1 MSASTLLPTIAF
13 AASAGI
19 ATFFA
24 PCAFPLLPG
33 YIGYYLQQRDDET
46 VSSALLPAIG
56 AAVGAL
62 VTLGAVGLSVF
73 VVGQELVRYLTWF
86 EPIAGV
92 VLLVVGLL
100 VVAGK
105 QPTIR
110 VPLPA
115 RPASTTGFALFGGGY
130 ALAAA
135 GCVAPVFLGV
145 VAQTLT
151 LPFSGRVL
159 SFGSYA
165 LGVVIPLCG
174 VTLLMAAG
182 VDWWRELGKY
192 SYALERVAGGLMIVA
207 GIGQLYLSFVVLNAF

>member
-1 MSASTLLPTIAF
+1 MSSSALVPTVAF

-33 YIGYYLQQRDDET
+33 YIGYYLQQQDEET
-46 VSSALLPAIG
+46 VSSALFPAAG
-56 AAVGAL
+56 AAVGAI
-62 VTLGAVGLSVF
+62 VTLGAIGVAVLVA
-73 VVGQELVRYLTWF
+73 GQELVRSLQWF
-86 EPIAGV
+86 EPLAGV
-92 VLLVVGLL
+92 VLLVAGML
-100 VVAGK
+100 VVTGR

-115 RPASTTGFALFGGGY
+115 RPASATGFVIFGGGY

-151 LPFSGRVL
+151 LPLSGRVL

-165 LGVVIPLCG
+165 LGVVVPLSG

-182 VDWWRELGKY
+182 VDWWRELGRY
-192 SYALERVAGGLMIVA
+192 SDALERVAGGLMILA
-207 GIGQLYLSFVVLNAF
+207 GLGQLYLSFVVLGAF

>member
-1 MSASTLLPTIAF
+1 MSSTTLLPTIAF

-33 YIGYYLQQRDDET
+33 YIGYYLQRQDDKA

-62 VTLGAVGLSVF
+62 VTLGVIGVAVF
-73 VVGQELVRYLTWF
+73 VAGQELVQYLTWF

-100 VVAGK
+100 VVAGR

-110 VPLPA
+110 VPLPE
-115 RPASTTGFALFGGGY
+115 RPASTTGFVLFGGGY

-151 LPFSGRVL
+151 LPLSGRLL

-192 SYALERVAGGLMIVA
+192 SYTLERVAGGLMILA
-207 GIGQLYLSFVVLNAF
+207 GIGQLYLSFVVLDAF

>member
-1 MSASTLLPTIAF
+1 MSSSTLLPTIAF

-33 YIGYYLQQRDDET
+33 YIGYYLQHRDEES
-46 VSSALLPAIG
+46 VSSVLLPAMG
-56 AAVGAL
+56 AALGAL
-62 VTLGAVGLSVF
+62 VTLG
-73 VVGQELVRYLTWF
+73 VVGIAVIAAGGELVRYLQWF
-86 EPIAGV
+86 EPLAGV
-92 VLLVVGLL
+92 VLLIVGVL
-100 VVAGK
+100 VLVGK

-110 VPLPA
+110 VPLPE
-115 RPASTTGFALFGGGY
+115 RPASTTGFVLFGGGY

-145 VAQTLT
+145 VTQTLT
-151 LPFSGRVL
+151 LPLTGRVL

-165 LGVVIPLCG
+165 LGVVVPLSG

-192 SYALERVAGGLMIVA
+192 SYTLERAAGGLMILA
-207 GIGQLYLSFVVLNAF
+207 GLGQLYLSFVVLDAF

>member
-1 MSASTLLPTIAF
+1 MSASTLLPTVAF
-13 AASAGI
+13 AAGAGI

-33 YIGYYLQQRDDET
+33 YIGYYLQHRDSDR
-46 VSSALLPAIG
+46 VSSALLPAAG

-62 VTLGAVGLSVF
+62 VTLGAVGIAVF
-73 VVGQELVRYLTWF
+73 VAGQELVRYLRWF
-86 EPIAGV
+86 EPLAGV

-100 VVAGK
+100 VVAGR

-110 VPLPA
+110 VPLPE
-115 RPASTTGFALFGGGY
+115 RPASTTGFVLFGGGY

-151 LPFSGRVL
+151 LPLSGRIL

-165 LGVVIPLCG
+165 LGVVIPLSG

-192 SYALERVAGGLMIVA
+192 SYTLERVAGGLMILA
-207 GIGQLYLSFVVLNAF
+207 GIGQLYLSLVVLDAF

>member
-33 YIGYYLQQRDDET
+33 YIGYYLQQQDDET
-46 VSSALLPAIG
+46 VSSALLPAVG
-56 AAVGAL
+56 AALGAL
-62 VTLGAVGLSVF
+62 VTLAVIGVAVF
-73 VVGQELVRYLTWF
+73 AAGSELVRYLQWF
-86 EPIAGV
+86 EPLAGV
-92 VLLVVGLL
+92 VLLLVGIL

-115 RPASTTGFALFGGGY
+115 RPASTTGFVLFGGGY

-145 VAQTLT
+145 VTQTLT
-151 LPFSGRVL
+151 LPLAGRVL

-165 LGVVIPLCG
+165 LGVVIPLSG

-192 SYALERVAGGLMIVA
+192 SSKFERAAGALMILA
-207 GIGQLYLSFVVLNAF
+207 GVGQLYLSFVVLNAF

>member
-33 YIGYYLQQRDDET
+33 YVGYYLQQQDDET

-110 VPLPA
+110 VPLPEH
-115 RPASTTGFALFGGGY
+115 PASTTGFALFGGGY

-151 LPFSGRVL
+151 LPLSGHIL

-182 VDWWRELGKY
+182 VDWWRELA
-192 SYALERVAGGLMIVA
+192 SIRTPW
-207 GIGQLYLSFVVLNAF
+207 NASRAD

>member
-1 MSASTLLPTIAF
+1 MSASSLLPTIAF

-33 YIGYYLQQRDDET
+33 YVGYYLQRQDEEA
-46 VSSALLPAIG
+46 VLSALLPAVG

-62 VTLGAVGLSVF
+62 VTLGVVGLAVF
-73 VVGQELVRYLTWF
+73 GVGQELVRYLAWF
-86 EPIAGV
+86 EPVAGI

-105 QPTIR
+105 QPTVR
-110 VPLPA
+110 VPLPE
-115 RPASTTGFALFGGGY
+115 RPASTTGFVVFGGGY

-145 VAQTLT
+145 VTQTLT
-151 LPFSGRVL
+151 LPLSGRVL

-174 VTLLMAAG
+174 VTLLMAVG

-192 SYALERVAGGLMIVA
+192 SHALERVAGGLMILA
-207 GIGQLYLSFVVLNAF
+207 GVGQLYLSFVVLDAF